1 MKEHLWANFNKRSF
15 RVHQD
20 LLYSLISH
28 FCQRS
33 SNADEICDRGVRD
46 GSVQN
51 VDPSIWTP
59 YLTPI
64 WIPIGTHV
72 FFFKKIRVKL
82 NDGYMIGK
90 PNTWP
95 SLKMTIPR
103 YIADHVKTTGH
114 NIKWNHFD
122 ILAKGKT
129 DYHCKIRDL
138 FMQELSPAF
147 NVNI

>member
-1 MKEHLWANFNKRSF
+1 MGKLNKRSR

-20 LLYSLISH
+20 LVYPLISQFVR
-28 FCQRS
+28 FCKARATQMRYAIQRRQRWVGTKPGPL
-33 SNADEICDRGVRD
+33 NL
-46 GSVQN
+46 
-51 VDPSIWTP
+51 DPLP
-59 YLTPI
+59 DPHLDLHPD
-64 WIPIGTHV
+64 PC
-72 FFFKKIRVKL
+72 FFFKKIRVKV
-82 NDGYMIGK
+82 NDSYMIGK
-90 PNTWP
+90 PNTLRP
-95 SLKMTIPR
+95 SLKMTMPR